1 MSIQKVNHSVWRAID
16 AQALDATGG
25 SAPSKTSLWYDVSG
39 WTDKRIS
46 YVATGASTDFDIIM
60 HISPYGYYEL
70 RELVTAGTDSTK
82 YYEAVTIVTA
92 HGAQIMASKDADDVD
107 ELQRPIR
114 SMRIYVDNDSAVAI
128 TAFNVWIEGWS

>member
-16 AQALDATGG
+16 DQALDATGG
-25 SAPSKTSLWYDVSG
+25 TAPSKTSEWFDVSG

-46 YVATGASTDFDIIM
+46 YVVTGASTDFDIAM

-70 RELVTAGTDSTK
+70 NELVAAGTDSTQ

-92 HGAQIMASKDADDVD
+92 HGAQIMASKDAEDVD

-114 SMRIYVDNDSAVAI
+114 SMRIYIDNDSAVAI
-128 TAFNVWIEGWS
+128 DPAYVWIEGWS